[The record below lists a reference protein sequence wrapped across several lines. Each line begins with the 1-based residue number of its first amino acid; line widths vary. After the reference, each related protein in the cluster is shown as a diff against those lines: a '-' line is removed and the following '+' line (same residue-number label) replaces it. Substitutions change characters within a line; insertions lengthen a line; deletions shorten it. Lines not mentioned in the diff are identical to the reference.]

1 MLHNL
6 PPFKKKDK
14 SGAAAIVFPGADVA
28 GIWSKSP
35 GTLKQLAD
43 SMEVGEVAFADRDE
57 PIRAIPD
64 PWAQPRTFAEA
75 VLNVEHTLEAEFV
88 PQWRGLL
95 ALIGLRGIFAQKY
108 TLTLESFEF
117 GDSLLFDKVL
127 RQLTPRVALDGGIEL
142 WNRPVVVRLNK
153 GRAPGPYIAILN
165 PACLVSAARL
175 SANALRAC
183 RGVVPWIGETI
194 GDPTRLPDAE
204 KLPKPTLA
212 ALRSY
217 LEGVAD
223 RLRGLDP
230 GPARDALL
238 GRLEDYVRDVSAD
251 IVGIAPPSSYMPE
264 ENDLVPALLAP
275 VWGRAELR
283 RTDDPGASSEGR
295 LKLRDVDL
303 GLLKGIIL
311 ADVAIARAEGRQGHS
326 VSIWGHWMLNQLIGP
341 ENEETFRQVR
351 AEAAA
356 QGYLLVKAD
365 DLFAERAAHL
375 STAKLQRHSGGLEGM
390 LLPIKPLALLLHGD
404 LASRMSIQDAGDG
417 SVVKLRLDRI
427 VDERSTAPLELSR
440 TYRYTPQKGGYELLK
455 DRVSLLA
462 ETTIWPDFRH
472 PKWRHYYA
480 RFAFDPKDNS
490 VQPTVALSA
499 EIVAAS
505 LRAQGNGTGAA
516 GVVDGLD
523 RINRG
528 TVEPNGDWLQWFESN
543 LPETNRVEKVEFSNL
558 GFEAVFYNANR
569 QGGDLMV
576 GCAALPL
583 RSVSPDGTG
592 GVVAVDFG
600 TTSTVA
606 CFGDREPITFQARLI
621 HPIEIQG
628 ADPKREIRRER
639 WKLQEFLPALGQK
652 MPIPSVALLR
662 PGVDRRTAV
671 QPATR
676 HVEFFSYEDIG
687 GTQADGVSVEATL
700 AQYRQVM
707 PRSRFNLKWDHS
719 TDVIQASSDYLRQL
733 LMMIAA
739 EATDAG
745 FDPATLRWRFSK
757 PNSLEPALET
767 RFRENV
773 APMIDRL
780 STGVDGKK
788 RGGMDKFVPEGL
800 AAAKYMLANQD
811 GGAGKRPGSINV
823 VLDIGGG
830 TTDISIWSMTFKE
843 LWNGSFADMA
853 GKLFFT
859 RTLINNPDLMTEIGL
874 GEFVDIMKL
883 ADEPGATAR
892 MKQDRTELAEL
903 LFSAPKLDAQ
913 LTDPNIWNEVVSA
926 EPGLILRAS
935 ALTFLGG
942 IAYYVGL
949 VVKELVKSGVVK
961 EADLQTP
968 VFALCGR
975 GSGFFRQ
982 AHGEDSAEDAESPV
996 AHALSAFSHAA
1007 GAAGARLPRVILS
1020 PAAKLEVVRGMH
1032 IGQSNMKES
1041 PHRTQ
1046 LLPAG
1051 VRVSFD
1057 SGDVIDESADMR
1069 TAQAAANGDPLA
1081 PDPVLI
1087 RDLIDFLR
1095 TTCRIDIDPAPGPKG
1110 AAGPRSDADNAYG
1123 TISEAIQKRI
1133 QAQGG
1138 DDEPPLIEPAF
1149 ISGLRALVTE
1159 LGNPAAKREKRISVK
1174 SRRA

>member
-28 GIWSKSP
+28 GTWTKSP

-43 SMEVGEVAFADRDE
+43 SMEVGDIAFADRDE

-64 PWAQPRTFAEA
+64 PWAQPRTFADA
-75 VLNVEHTLEAEFV
+75 LLNPQHTLEGEFV
-88 PQWRGLL
+88 AQWRGLL

-108 TLTLESFEF
+108 TLTLEGFEL

-153 GRAPGPYIAILN
+153 GRAPGPYIAMLN

-183 RGVVPWIGETI
+183 QGVVPWIGESI
-194 GDPTRLPDAE
+194 EDPTRLPDAE
-204 KLPKPTLA
+204 KLPKPALA

-223 RLRGLDP
+223 GLRGLNP
-230 GPARDALL
+230 GAARDALL

-251 IVGIAPPSSYMPE
+251 IIGIAPPSSYMPE
-264 ENDLVPALLAP
+264 EADLVPALLAP

-283 RTDDPGASSEGR
+283 QPEDPGASSEGR

-303 GLLKGIIL
+303 GLVKGIIL

-356 QGYLLVKAD
+356 QGYLLLKAD

-375 STAKLQRHSGGLEGM
+375 STAKLRRHSGGLEGT
-390 LLPIKPLALLLHGD
+390 LLPIRPLALLLHGD

-417 SVVKLRLDRI
+417 SVVKFRLDRI
-427 VDERSTAPLELSR
+427 IDEHTTAPIELSR
-440 TYRYTPQKGGYELLK
+440 TYRFTPQKGGFELLK
-455 DRVSLLA
+455 DRVTLLG

-480 RFAFDPKDNS
+480 RFAYDPKDNG

-499 EIVAAS
+499 EIIACS
-505 LRAQGNGTGAA
+505 LRAEAAANGAA
-516 GVVDGLD
+516 GAVERLG

-528 TVEPNGDWLQWFESN
+528 AVEAGDDWLQWFESK
-543 LPETNRVEKVEFSNL
+543 LPETNRVEQIEFSKF
-558 GFEAVFYNANR
+558 GFEAVFYNASR
-569 QGGDLMV
+569 PGGDLMV

-583 RSVSPDGTG
+583 QSVEPEGTG

-628 ADPKREIRRER
+628 ADPVRELRRER
-639 WKLQEFLPALGQK
+639 WKLQEFLPAIGQT

-662 PGVDRRTAV
+662 PGVNRRTAV

-676 HVEFFSYEDIG
+676 HVEFFSYEDTSG
-687 GTQADGVSVEATL
+687 SKSDGASVEATL

-707 PRSRFNLKWDHS
+707 PRSRFNLKWDH
-719 TDVIQASSDYLRQL
+719 TNDVIEASSDYLRQL
-733 LMMIAA
+733 LLMIAA
-739 EATDAG
+739 EATAAG

-757 PNSLEPALET
+757 PDSLEDSLEA
-767 RFRENV
+767 RFRSNL
-773 APMIDRL
+773 APMINLL
-780 STGVDGKK
+780 STGEDGKK
-788 RGGMDKFVPEGL
+788 IGKMDDFIPEGF
-800 AAAKYMLANQD
+800 AAAKYMLSNQD
-811 GGAGKRPGSINV
+811 GGAGTKPGTINI

-830 TTDISIWSMTFKE
+830 TTDISIWSSTFKE
-843 LWNGSFADMA
+843 LWRGSFAEMA
-853 GKLFFT
+853 GKLYFT
-859 RTLINNPDLMTEIGL
+859 RTLINNPDLMTQIGL
-874 GEFVDIMKL
+874 GEFVDIMRL
-883 ADEPGATAR
+883 ADEPSATPR

-903 LFSAPKLDAQ
+903 LFSAPKLETQ
-913 LTDPNIWNEVVSA
+913 LTNPNVWNEIVSA
-926 EPGLILRAS
+926 DPGLILRAT

-942 IAYYVGL
+942 IAFYLGL
-949 VVKELVKSGVVK
+949 VARRLMESGAIKES
-961 EADLQTP
+961 DLQQP
-968 VFALCGR
+968 AFALCGR
-975 GSGFFRQ
+975 GSGFFRL
-982 AHGEDSAEDAESPV
+982 AHGEDASEDAPSPV
-996 AHALSAFSHAA
+996 AKALSAFTHAA
-1007 GAAGARLPRVILS
+1007 GAGGARSPRVILS

-1032 IGQSNMKES
+1032 IERSNMKEGGKVS
-1041 PHRTQ
+1041 KV
-1046 LLPAG
+1046 LPAG
-1051 VRVSFD
+1051 VEVKFD
-1057 SGDVIDESADMR
+1057 SGDTINAADDMI
-1069 TAQAAANGDPLA
+1069 AVQGKASGDPLV
-1081 PDPVLI
+1081 PDAQL
-1087 RDLIDFLR
+1087 LQEFFAFLR
-1095 TTCRIDIDPAPGPKG
+1095 DACRLEVNPAPGR
-1110 AAGPRSDADNAYG
+1110 AAADANADDAYG
-1123 TISEAIQKRI
+1123 TITEAIQKRI
-1133 QAQGG
+1133 QAQRSG
-1138 DDEPPLIEPAF
+1138 DDDAPQIEPPF
-1149 ISGLRALVTE
+1149 ISGLRAVVAE
-1159 LGNPAAKREKRISVK
+1159 LGNPERKREKRISVK
-1174 SRRA
+1174 VRRA